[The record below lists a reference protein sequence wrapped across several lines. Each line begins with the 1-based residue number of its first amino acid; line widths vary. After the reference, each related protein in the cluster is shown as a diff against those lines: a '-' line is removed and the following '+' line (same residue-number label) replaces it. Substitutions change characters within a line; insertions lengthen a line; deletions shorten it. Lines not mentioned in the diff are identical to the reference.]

1 MPPHCP
7 PYALKLHN
15 AYTTP
20 GTWRVTKA
28 IAWHCIFIPIFA
40 PLTTTRTDLDQMST
54 RLIAKRIY
62 HAIDGRSKGISSLAI
77 KISVSGIA
85 LGIAVIM
92 LSFAII
98 LGFKNEVKQKIHGFT
113 SDVRICNLD
122 YATSYSASP
131 ITVDEDLK
139 TSLSSVK
146 GVAHLQSYSIV
157 PGMIKTASDFQG
169 MVLKGIDED
178 YDTTYLSSS
187 MVKGCLPAHGS
198 NGIAISRALSSKLG
212 IATGE
217 DIYAYFFNKTL
228 KARKLNITG
237 IYQTNINEHD
247 NLFVITDKTVVNK
260 INGWGNGEATGLE
273 ISMQPDAAR
282 KEVLEGI
289 YTALH
294 SHPGNEN
301 LTMETPENIYPDIFS
316 WLDVLD
322 ANVTVIL
329 ILMIGLS
336 AFSIVSGLLI
346 ILLEKVNTIGIL
358 KALGASNSYVRR
370 VFSGIFTC
378 IVARG
383 VLWGNL
389 IGLGLYAVQRLFHP
403 FRLDP
408 AVYYVDHVPVDIG
421 VWLVLAINVMVIAI
435 SFAVFLIPSLMIAR
449 VNPTKTMKFD

>member
-1 MPPHCP
+1 
-7 PYALKLHN
+7 
-15 AYTTP
+15 
-20 GTWRVTKA
+20 
-28 IAWHCIFIPIFA
+28 
-40 PLTTTRTDLDQMST
+40 MST

-122 YATSYSASP
+122 YATSYAASP
-131 ITVDEDLK
+131 ITTSEELE
-139 TSLSSVK
+139 TSLSAID

-169 MVLKGIDED
+169 MVLKGIGDD
-178 YDTTYLSSS
+178 YDTLYLSTS
-187 MVKGCLPAHGS
+187 MVEGRLPAHGG
-198 NGIAISRALSSKLG
+198 NGIAISKALSSKLRLG
-212 IATGE
+212 TGD
-217 DIYAYFFNKTL
+217 DIHAYFFNKTL
-228 KARKLNITG
+228 KARKLHITG

-247 NLFVITDKTVVNK
+247 NLFVITDKDVVNR
-260 INGWGNGEATGLE
+260 INSWSDDEATGLE
-273 ISMQPDAAR
+273 ILLKPDAPR
-282 KEVLEGI
+282 DKVLDDI
-289 YTALH
+289 YAAIH
-294 SHPGNEN
+294 SHPGNEDM
-301 LTMETPENIYPDIFS
+301 TMETPEDIYPEIFS

-358 KALGASNSYVRR
+358 KALGASNGFVRR
-370 VFSGIFTC
+370 VFSDIFTY

-389 IGLGLYAVQRLFHP
+389 IGLGLYALQKLLQP
-403 FRLDP
+403 FRLNP
-408 AVYYVDHVPVDIG
+408 AIYYVDHVPVDIG
-421 VWLVLAINVMVIAI
+421 VWLVLAINLAVIAI
-435 SFAVFLIPSLMIAR
+435 SFAVFLIPSIMISR